1 MEGTPLTRAQAEM
14 ERRRQEIASEFR
26 QILDNPKGKAHSLE
40 QIKYLS
46 VLYGLVHQT
55 VTAYSQLWDSASEKN
70 VMYCAFNTRNLLELM
85 IWSDYCCVS
94 LENGLRFAEDTV
106 RDYAGMLV
114 AIRELATVWDD
125 KKSLAEVAQLLA
137 DHAVSANAHGMDTED
152 HRYFRVAMA
161 AKELGPQVELSFK
174 YINNVISKFVHPTAF
189 VVNNAAFPQ
198 WDDDFAKKVI
208 SEMFSMGVSDA
219 EAILNRIA
227 TKVVSLNAQSD
238 PGCS

>member
-1 MEGTPLTRAQAEM
+1 MEETPLTRAKAEM

-40 QIKYLS
+40 QIKCLS

-70 VMYCAFNTRNLLELM
+70 VMYCAFNTRNLLELI

-94 LENGLRFAEDTV
+94 LETGLRFAEDTV

-125 KKSLAEVAQLLA
+125 KKSLAEVAQLRA
-137 DHAVSANAHGMDTED
+137 DHAVSANAHGMDTD
-152 HRYFRVAMA
+152 DNRYLRVAA
-161 AKELGPQVELSFK
+161 AAREIGPQVELSFRQ
-174 YINNVISKFVHPTAF
+174 INSFFSKFVHPTAF

-198 WDDDFAKKVI
+198 WDDDFKRKVV
-208 SEMFSMGVSDA
+208 SEMFTSGVSSADV
-219 EAILNRIA
+219 ILNRIVA
-227 TKVVSLNAQSD
+227 KVVRMKAES
-238 PGCS
+238 